1 MSKQNIHIAMG
12 SLAYAIAKADGI
24 IQQEE
29 ITTIKKLALEEFE
42 VEDVDSEWIEKMFKK
57 LERDNITIEDA
68 YNYAIDTLEAN
79 RYDYDFDLV
88 MKNKCIKFMSRIA
101 DAFADT
107 SIAEQAIIEKLNQY
121 VRRFY

>member
-12 SLAYAIAKADGI
+12 SLAYAIAKADGV

-107 SIAEQAIIEKLNQY
+107 SLAEQAIIEKFNQD

>member
-12 SLAYAIAKADGI
+12 SLAYAIAKADGV
-24 IQQEE
+24 IQLEE
-29 ITTIKKLALEEFE
+29 IATIKKLALEEFE

-79 RYDYDFDLV
+79 RYDFDFDLV

-107 SIAEQAIIEKLNQY
+107 SLAEQAIIEKFNQD
-121 VRRFY
+121 VRRFF